1 MKPAVDYYVCV
12 YNITPIGVI
21 RVWSKINFDV
31 VTLMIFNA
39 TTSHDRVIFEKFT
52 AQTA

>member
-31 VTLMIFNA
+31 DNLNDF
-39 TTSHDRVIFEKFT
+39 
-52 AQTA
+52 